1 MESHGLTETL
11 RETLAVFDGDG
22 APRTTSEVADELDLG
37 RRSTYDRLE
46 RLVDSGRLQTK
57 KVGASARVWWRKRDG
72 TATGSEGSGLALSK
86 LIDNVPGT
94 VYRSRTTSDW
104 PISYISDG
112 VTDLTGYDPETLERG
127 DVSWETDVVHPE
139 DRERLRREV
148 DAQLAVSDVFTAEY
162 RILTREGETRWMR
175 ERGCLVEGEVDDGVL
190 EGVITDI
197 TEAEQSRRAL
207 AERERQF
214 RTLVQE
220 TEEYAIFRLDTEGR
234 VQTWNSGAEQL
245 KGYEADEILGDHFSA
260 FYTAEDREAGVP
272 EANLRVAAE
281 RGSVE
286 DEGWRVRADGTRF
299 WASVTITAIRN
310 DDGDLVGYAKV
321 TRDMT
326 ERRAFERDLERERD
340 LLNSVFDAIPEGV
353 AVLDAA
359 GTPVRTNEQT
369 RRYLEMD
376 DEDDDPEPLADD
388 AVRDEDGEP
397 VPPGERPYD
406 RAHQTGEPVR
416 DWVGRFDLPG
426 AREQW
431 LSVTAVPLTD
441 DEGAVERV
449 VVSAEDVTQLKEQAE
464 RLQRSRENLER
475 ELDEV
480 LERIDD
486 GFVAIDDEWRFTYV
500 NEQAASLLDRPR
512 SELVGRSI
520 WDEFPEAVGTQ
531 FQAEYERAV
540 ETNES
545 VFFEAYYP
553 PLKTWFGVSAHP
565 SESGLSVYFRNVT
578 ERKERE
584 RELER
589 YEAIVE
595 TVEDG
600 IYVVDEDGYFTQVNE
615 AYASMVSR
623 SREALVGKH
632 VSAINPDE
640 ETLERVQDLEDTLAS
655 GETAT
660 ASLEATLTRP
670 DGSEWVGEA
679 IFSLMETDDGYER
692 VGVVRD
698 VTERKERERELE
710 QYEAVAATASDAI
723 VTVDTS
729 STIRDVNP
737 AVEAVFGYEPE
748 ELLGKPLTTLI
759 PDELTADHFEAVD
772 RYLATGERTLDW
784 EYIELPGVRADGTEI
799 SLAISFS
806 EYEHDGDRYFTGI
819 IRDVTEQKAYQR
831 QLEQY
836 ERIVE
841 TVEDGIYAL
850 DEESRYVLVNEA
862 FCELVGY
869 EREELLGEPAS
880 ILYDESYTDIVE
892 ERAAAVAKGE
902 REAAGIEIEL
912 IRSDGIRVPVE
923 TRYEP
928 LSADGRSR
936 CGVVRDISERLER
949 ERELQ
954 RRVRQQAVVTDLG
967 QQALEGRD
975 LDALMAEAAERVA
988 RTLDNDY
995 CKVLD
1000 LDEDEAELLLRQ
1012 GVGWD
1017 DGIVGEAA
1025 VSAVEADS
1033 QAAYTLQSAGPVV
1046 VEDLTTETRFSG
1058 PDLLTDHD
1066 VRSGISVLIGQQNDP
1081 WGILGTHDTETH
1093 EYSEHD
1099 VNFVQSVA
1107 TILTTAIER
1116 QLREQALM
1124 GQREQLAALNSLN
1137 EVVRETTDAVLE
1149 QSTRDEIEATVCKH
1163 LAATDSYEFAWI
1175 GEVSTNSETVVSRTE
1190 AGVDGYLD
1198 DVQITVDP
1206 EDEHGWGPAGRA
1218 LRTGEVQAVQRIQA
1232 NPRYEPWRETAE
1244 SYGFSSSAAIPV
1256 VHRETTYGVLNVYSA
1271 RPNAFE
1277 AREQAVLGQLGE
1289 VVGHA
1294 IAATDRKQALL
1305 SDEVVELEFGIPD
1318 LFEALDLPSQPTGR
1332 FSFEDVVDVG
1342 DGEFLVYGDASAEA
1356 VETIE
1361 SLVDHLSHLTAVSV
1375 TDDEGDTRF
1384 ELQMNEPPVLST
1396 LASLGGSIEHAVV
1409 EDGDYHMTLHLSPTA
1424 DVRQAINAV
1433 QDAYPEATMLRR
1445 QQVTTES
1452 DRSRPTSALLE
1463 DLTDRQRTTL
1473 EAAYYAGFFEWPRDA
1488 SGEDVADS
1496 LQVSPPTFHQHLRK
1510 AERKVFTGL
1519 FGSASG

>member
-1 MESHGLTETL
+1 M
-11 RETLAVFDGDG
+11 
-22 APRTTSEVADELDLG
+22 
-37 RRSTYDRLE
+37 
-46 RLVDSGRLQTK
+46 
-57 KVGASARVWWRKRDG
+57 
-72 TATGSEGSGLALSK
+72 
-86 LIDNVPGT
+86 
-94 VYRSRTTSDW
+94 
-104 PISYISDG
+104 
-112 VTDLTGYDPETLERG
+112 
-127 DVSWETDVVHPE
+127 
-139 DRERLRREV
+139 
-148 DAQLAVSDVFTAEY
+148 
-162 RILTREGETRWMR
+162 
-175 ERGCLVEGEVDDGVL
+175 
-190 EGVITDI
+190 
-197 TEAEQSRRAL
+197 
-207 AERERQF
+207 
-214 RTLVQE
+214 
-220 TEEYAIFRLDTEGR
+220 
-234 VQTWNSGAEQL
+234 
-245 KGYEADEILGDHFSA
+245 
-260 FYTAEDREAGVP
+260 
-272 EANLRVAAE
+272 
-281 RGSVE
+281 
-286 DEGWRVRADGTRF
+286 RADGTRF

-310 DDGDLVGYAKV
+310 DDDDLVGYAKV

-326 ERRAFERDLERERD
+326 ERRAFERDLRRERD

-359 GTPVRTNEQT
+359 GTPVRTNEQM

-406 RAHQTGEPVR
+406 RAHRTGEPVR

-464 RLQRSRENLER
+464 RLQRSRESLER

-480 LERIDD
+480 LKRIDD
-486 GFVAIDDEWRFTYV
+486 GFVAIDDDWRFTYV

-553 PLKTWFGVSAHP
+553 PLETWFGVSAHP

-615 AYASMVSR
+615 AYASMVGR
-623 SREALVGKH
+623 SRETLVGKH

-640 ETLERVQDLEDTLAS
+640 EALERVQDLEDTLAS

-737 AVEAVFGYEPE
+737 AVEDVFGYEPD
-748 ELLGKPLTTLI
+748 ELLGEPLTTLM

-772 RYLATGERTLDW
+772 RYLATGER
-784 EYIELPGVRADGTEI
+784 
-799 SLAISFS
+799 S
-806 EYEHDGDRYFTGI
+806 
-819 IRDVTEQKAYQR
+819 
-831 QLEQY
+831 
-836 ERIVE
+836 
-841 TVEDGIYAL
+841 
-850 DEESRYVLVNEA
+850 
-862 FCELVGY
+862 
-869 EREELLGEPAS
+869 
-880 ILYDESYTDIVE
+880 
-892 ERAAAVAKGE
+892 AAAVAKGE

-1000 LDEDEAELLLRQ
+1000 LNEDEAELLLRQ

-1017 DGIVGEAA
+1017 DGIVGEAT
-1025 VSAVEADS
+1025 VSTVEADS

-1066 VRSGISVLIGQQNDP
+1066 VGRNDPDDGDRTPTSRTGTDGPARTARSAQQPQRGRSGDDRCGPRTVYPRRDRSDSLRTPRGDRLLRVRLDRRGQHQLRDGRLP
-1081 WGILGTHDTETH
+1081 DRGERRRVSRRRADHGRPRGRTRLGT
-1093 EYSEHD
+1093 
-1099 VNFVQSVA
+1099 
-1107 TILTTAIER
+1107 
-1116 QLREQALM
+1116 
-1124 GQREQLAALNSLN
+1124 
-1137 EVVRETTDAVLE
+1137 
-1149 QSTRDEIEATVCKH
+1149 
-1163 LAATDSYEFAWI
+1163 
-1175 GEVSTNSETVVSRTE
+1175 
-1190 AGVDGYLD
+1190 
-1198 DVQITVDP
+1198 
-1206 EDEHGWGPAGRA
+1206 
-1218 LRTGEVQAVQRIQA
+1218 
-1232 NPRYEPWRETAE
+1232 
-1244 SYGFSSSAAIPV
+1244 
-1256 VHRETTYGVLNVYSA
+1256 
-1271 RPNAFE
+1271 
-1277 AREQAVLGQLGE
+1277 
-1289 VVGHA
+1289 
-1294 IAATDRKQALL
+1294 
-1305 SDEVVELEFGIPD
+1305 
-1318 LFEALDLPSQPTGR
+1318 
-1332 FSFEDVVDVG
+1332 
-1342 DGEFLVYGDASAEA
+1342 
-1356 VETIE
+1356 
-1361 SLVDHLSHLTAVSV
+1361 
-1375 TDDEGDTRF
+1375 
-1384 ELQMNEPPVLST
+1384 
-1396 LASLGGSIEHAVV
+1396 
-1409 EDGDYHMTLHLSPTA
+1409 
-1424 DVRQAINAV
+1424 
-1433 QDAYPEATMLRR
+1433 
-1445 QQVTTES
+1445 
-1452 DRSRPTSALLE
+1452 DRSRAPDRGGSGGPADTGGPALRAVERDGRVLRRLVVGGDPRRTPGN
-1463 DLTDRQRTTL
+1463 DLRRVERLLGATQRLRGARTGRPRATGRGGR
-1473 EAAYYAGFFEWPRDA
+1473 ARHRRHRPQAGVTERRGRRTRVRHPRPLRGA
-1488 SGEDVADS
+1488 G
-1496 LQVSPPTFHQHLRK
+1496 PPEPAHGAVLVRGRRRRRRRRVPRLR
-1510 AERKVFTGL
+1510 
-1519 FGSASG
+1519 